1 MPAFKSDRFLYEIN
15 SWKRIL
21 LYLMEENL
29 LMKEQLIVVLNSGVT
44 KKLLDV
50 VEYYQ
55 SALIN
60 EDKVA
65 SIFRKDIDLQQQK
78 ILLTVSGTFDEKIK
92 PMVQE
97 QKKLRK
103 EIELVERY
111 FNKLKFEF
119 NKFIVE
125 TS

>member
-1 MPAFKSDRFLYEIN
+1 MPAFKNDRFLYEID

-29 LMKEQLIVVLNSGVT
+29 LMKEQLIVVLNSSIT
-44 KKLLDV
+44 KKSLDV

-60 EDKVA
+60 EDKVT
-65 SIFRKDIDLQQQK
+65 SLFRKDVEIQQKK
-78 ILLTVSGTFDEKIK
+78 ILLNMSGDSVENSKSILN
-92 PMVQE
+92 Q

-103 EIELVERY
+103 EIELIERY

-119 NKFIVE
+119 NKFIAE
-125 TS
+125 AS